1 MVTVDGEQTHTSVAD
16 KQTLNPF
23 WNADCDLIV
32 TNTST
37 IAVQVFDQK
46 RFKKEHQGFLGVL
59 TFIVGN
65 VVDVDSQV
73 PMTKSIVMELKAG
86 ASGDPVRGT
95 VTMTLTT
102 TPANAILPVS
112 QAATSDTALVNPALN
127 LAAQHTL
134 QQDEHGFLPPGWERR
149 VDKYGHA
156 FYIDHNTR
164 TTTWV
169 RPPTNVPA
177 SVIEQR
183 QMDLLEQQRRLHQ
196 QRTLPA
202 TEAQPAIRNYPT
214 TLNEDG
220 LPPGWERRLAPNGQY
235 YYIDHNTQRTT
246 WVKPMPAPQ
255 YTIPLG
261 PDRLLKIYKQS
272 VIQLGE
278 LPQGWE
284 MREHSNGQI
293 YFVDHNTHSTTWD
306 GKS

>member
-1 MVTVDGEQTHTSVAD
+1 
-16 KQTLNPF
+16 
-23 WNADCDLIV
+23 
-32 TNTST
+32 
-37 IAVQVFDQK
+37 
-46 RFKKEHQGFLGVL
+46 
-59 TFIVGN
+59 
-65 VVDVDSQV
+65 
-73 PMTKSIVMELKAG
+73 MELKAG
-86 ASGDPVRGT
+86 PTGDPVKGT
-95 VTMTLTT
+95 VTMVLTT
-102 TPANAILPVS
+102 RPSQPLSSHPQAI
-112 QAATSDTALVNPALN
+112 ASDTALANPALG

-149 VDKYGHA
+149 IDKYGHA

-177 SVIEQR
+177 NVIEQR
-183 QMDLLEQQRRLHQ
+183 QMDLVEQQRRLHQ
-196 QRTLPA
+196 QRTLPV
-202 TEAQPAIRNYPT
+202 TEAQPAIRNYPVPV
-214 TLNEDG
+214 NEDG
-220 LPPGWERRLAPNGQY
+220 LPLGWERRMAPNGQY

-246 WVKPMPAPQ
+246 WVKPTPAPQ

-272 VIQLGE
+272 VVQLGE

-306 GKS
+306 GKQDCFS